1 MKPARPAGK
10 RTQQELVP
18 THERDAKAHGPRH
31 LRLPISAQLAQG
43 NVKIRRERG
52 KRRVVRLATRNGDD
66 VKRRPVAARIGRTA
80 PEQLSQP
87 TLRTIAHDRAAQP
100 TRRDDA
106 QPIATAGVGASQQ
119 RDKSGR
125 DPSAVRLHRG
135 ELPTMTQTRMRPKRF
150 GQLQGLGRDRQALSP
165 LRAAALEHR
174 AAVLG
179 AHADKKT
186 VRPATSAAVGLE
198 GTLHEARALLPAV
211 GESSIVANLKK
222 AVNHRSVGIVC
233 QATTAVVDSPAFRN
247 GPPTGRRVFHICGKT
262 CGNRRV
268 LAMRPV
274 NPTVYEGLMIEL
286 GGYPPSFRP

>member
-10 RTQQELVP
+10 RTEQELIP
-18 THERDAKAHGPRH
+18 THERHAKAHGPRH

-43 NVKIRRERG
+43 NLKICRERG
-52 KRRVVRLATRNGDD
+52 KGRVVRLATRNGDD
-66 VKRRPVAARIGRTA
+66 VERRLTACLGRPA

-106 QPIATAGVGASQQ
+106 QPIATAGVGAAQQ

-150 GQLQGLGRDRQALSP
+150 GQLQRLGRDRQALSP
-165 LRAAALEHR
+165 FGAAALEHR
-174 AAVLG
+174 AAVLR

-186 VRPATSAAVGLE
+186 VRAATPAAIRLE

-222 AVNHRSVGIVC
+222 AVNHRSRGAVC
-233 QATTAVVDSPAFRN
+233 QARTAVVDSPAFRN
-247 GPPTGRRVFHICGKT
+247 GPPTERQVFHICGKT

-268 LAMRPV
+268 LAMGSV
-274 NPTVYEGLMIEL
+274 NPTVYKGLMIEL
-286 GGYPPSFRP
+286 GGSPPSVRP